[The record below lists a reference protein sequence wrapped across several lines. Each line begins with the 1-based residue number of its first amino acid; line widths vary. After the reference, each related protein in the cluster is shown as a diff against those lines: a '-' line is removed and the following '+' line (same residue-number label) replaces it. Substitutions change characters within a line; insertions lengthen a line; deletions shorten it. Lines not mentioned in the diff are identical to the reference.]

1 MSKEAYDKKMREKLH
16 NVRVEEKIKLS
27 FSAAVLS
34 FSIFAI
40 LAISNVLVYAHI
52 AGGGVFS
59 SPIRIDDFHID
70 FYCCSF
76 PDDSCESCDAD
87 CGTHRRN
94 PEGNQAAEA
103 WELFHGD

>member
-59 SPIRIDDFHID
+59 SPIRIFDFFLMIST
-70 FYCCSF
+70 FTLGEMMYCA
-76 PDDSCESCDAD
+76 PDAD

-94 PEGNQAAEA
+94 PEGYQAAEA